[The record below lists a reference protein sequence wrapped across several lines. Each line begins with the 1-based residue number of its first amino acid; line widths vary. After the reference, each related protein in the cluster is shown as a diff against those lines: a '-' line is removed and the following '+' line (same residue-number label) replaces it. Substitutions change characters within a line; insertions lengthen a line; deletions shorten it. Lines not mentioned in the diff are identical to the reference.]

1 MGKPHPETAEIRLA
15 ALRRKPR
22 GDRRLALVV
31 PAVADA
37 AVSMV
42 LGALAVA
49 GYDVGVLPR
58 DAGAL
63 RAQLWAADGEAIMLG
78 NYDAFHA
85 TLPAAL
91 RDAVAARW
99 GAAEHDPEYRP
110 GQVDCG
116 RFVVPALCFGAV
128 AVMRAEPA
136 GAAEPPRH
144 HALARIAWIADG
156 FRADAVIAWTPLGVP
171 LALPVLVAADGAPDT
186 VELLAALEGDAAALR
201 RWRIT

>member
-22 GDRRLALVV
+22 AARRLAVV
-31 PAVADA
+31 PGADLTA
-37 AVSMV
+37 ALTV
-42 LGALAVA
+42 LGALAAA
-49 GYDVGVLPR
+49 GYDVGALPR
-58 DAGAL
+58 DAVAL
-63 RAQLWAADGEAIMLG
+63 REQLWAADSDAIILG

-85 TLPAAL
+85 ALPAAL

-99 GAAEHDPEYRP
+99 GAAERDPEYRP

-144 HALARIAWIADG
+144 HALARIAWITDG

-201 RWRIT
+201 QWRVI